1 MAVLQFGW
9 EERRRFGD
17 AAAVHSATTR
27 DGLRID
33 YSRFRLPACHMTPL
47 AVGSRDGLR
56 LTRAARGAYDKSK

>member
-33 YSRFRLPACHMTPL
+33 YSRFRLPACQMTPL
-47 AVGSRDGLR
+47 ARRSV
-56 LTRAARGAYDKSK
+56 TVAV

>member
-33 YSRFRLPACHMTPL
+33 YSRFRRRHAPH
-47 AVGSRDGLR
+47 D
-56 LTRAARGAYDKSK
+56 AARGRIVTVSV

>member
-33 YSRFRLPACHMTPL
+33 YSRFRLPACH
-47 AVGSRDGLR
+47 D
-56 LTRAARGAYDKSK
+56 AARGRIVTVSV